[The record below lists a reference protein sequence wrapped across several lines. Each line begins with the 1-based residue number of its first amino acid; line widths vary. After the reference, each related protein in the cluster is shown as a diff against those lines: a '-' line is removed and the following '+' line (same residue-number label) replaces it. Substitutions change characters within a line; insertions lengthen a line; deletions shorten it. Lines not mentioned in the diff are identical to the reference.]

1 MEDGEKRREE
11 GEKQEKCY
19 IIKEQ
24 STKEKISNRQEVWG
38 GRSLKLRTFKI
49 GRGRRQK
56 TTFVRYAPPQDGHS
70 E

>member
-56 TTFVRYAPPQDGHS
+56 QLS
-70 E
+70 